1 MRNHKEQTT
10 PVQELLYEESQRADN
25 SSPRRIFQRR
35 KHTRSFLF
43 NACTVYVPVYR
54 RLFFYFL
61 CAVFIFSHNTC
72 TIIRQKNT
80 SHQGLLICSIFKSLQ
95 SFVFD
100 IFLCFYNTVTC
111 PFYIHVHVI
120 NTVHFTIAK
129 THGK

>member
-1 MRNHKEQTT
+1 MVEYIVVCPLKGVCANTFPGFVSMVT
-10 PVQELLYEESQRADN
+10 ASDVD
-25 SSPRRIFQRR
+25 SS
-35 KHTRSFLF
+35 
-43 NACTVYVPVYR
+43 
-54 RLFFYFL
+54 YFL